1 MELEL
6 QNMLEIARLK
16 AHPNTQ
22 LPQVS
27 LKKMFCFFL
36 WHMFLDTLR
45 SSMLKFFFCF
55 FPVSQLSQL
64 QSITLKLFNVYPFK
78 KGCLKIVDA
87 LIYDQSMGFGY
98 CS

>member
-6 QNMLEIARLK
+6 QNMFEIARLK
-16 AHPNTQ
+16 PHPNTQ

-27 LKKMFCFFL
+27 LKNMFCFFFGYFAFF
-36 WHMFLDTLR
+36 HV
-45 SSMLKFFFCF
+45 KVCVFFFS
-55 FPVSQLSQL
+55 PVSQLSQL

>member
-6 QNMLEIARLK
+6 QNMFEIARLK
-16 AHPNTQ
+16 PHPNTQ

-27 LKKMFCFFL
+27 LKNMFCFFL
-36 WHMFLDTLR
+36 WHMFLDILR
-45 SSMLKFFFCF
+45 SSMLKCLCF
-55 FPVSQLSQL
+55 FPVSELSQL

>member
-45 SSMLKFFFCF
+45 SSMLKFFLF
-55 FPVSQLSQL
+55 FSGVPTFPTSKHHSEIVQCLSLQEGVSENS
-64 QSITLKLFNVYPFK
+64 
-78 KGCLKIVDA
+78 GCLN
-87 LIYDQSMGFGY
+87 L
-98 CS
+98 